1 MNRREIIAGLGSA
14 VAWAVVARAQQG
26 KPVVGYLSAGSEA
39 TEAPAL
45 IAFRQGLN
53 QGTYVEGRNVEILF
67 RYADNQLDHL
77 GSLAFDL
84 VGRRVSVIIASSGA
98 AAVAAQAA
106 TSTTPIVFM
115 GATDPVAAGLVA
127 SLNRPGGNITAQ
139 TGSARPFFPKE
150 LSCCMRCCLKPV
162 RLRAWQCRP
171 VTMRSRNHFRKP
183 SFGR

>member
-1 MNRREIIAGLGSA
+1 MRLHFPYGWVMTVRFLYRRREFIAGLGSA
-14 VAWAVVARAQQG
+14 VAWPGVARAQQG

-127 SLNRPGGNITAQ
+127 SLEASIDALIVL
-139 TGSARPFFPKE
+139 GS
-150 LSCCMRCCLKPV
+150 
-162 RLRAWQCRP
+162 
-171 VTMRSRNHFRKP
+171 
-183 SFGR
+183 